1 MTEKKR
7 LVNRNNFLLV
17 QEYLTYLLQTKNK
30 NPKSVERY
38 RFWLN
43 HLLRWAMEIPLEKAH
58 KIDIPFL
65 AYTKELGVA
74 QESQK
79 KTIET
84 ARAFLR
90 WAKLYHEQQFI
101 GLPSYWLEDIT
112 PPHIDKRG
120 VDKFVQVDEIFK
132 ITSQRIGKSN
142 LALWRDQAIAC
153 MLFLSGARASA
164 AATLPIKAVHLND
177 EHPCIEQKPEL
188 GVRTK
193 NGKAATTYLH
203 IIPDLLDFVRGWDEF
218 VRANF
223 PDDHLWYS
231 PIHQEWGE
239 QSTKVLVPGKNRHH
253 ALGKRLRIIS
263 AMNQLPYKSPHQYR
277 HGYAIYGL
285 ERCQTME
292 QYHALSRNMM
302 HNNISITDQVYVH
315 LEVQERG
322 RILSGIY
329 PNPVMK
335 PDSELSAFILKLGKE
350 DIQDALRLIA
360 NRLVSL

>member
-43 HLLRWAMEIPLEKAH
+43 HLLRWAMEIPLEKVH

-90 WAKLYHEQQFI
+90 WAKLYHEQQFL

-120 VDKFVQVDEIFK
+120 VDKFVLVDEIFK
-132 ITSQRIGKSN
+132 ITRQRIGKSN
-142 LALWRDQAIAC
+142 LALWRDQAMAC

-277 HGYAIYGL
+277 HGYAIFGL

-302 HNNISITDQVYVH
+302 HNNIAITDQVYVH

-329 PNPVMK
+329 ANPVMK
-335 PDSELSAFILKLGKE
+335 PDNELSGFILKLGKE
-350 DIQDALRLIA
+350 DIQEALRLIA